1 MSNELNY
8 YGTLSE
14 TGLTVIARVYDSAG
28 AQVGSDVS
36 CVEATGLSIYTGDM
50 VTAPLGKYGIRF
62 FSGSSLLGQGI
73 INWSGT
79 QEIDIIVPSQS
90 SGSNVS
96 ILEGEIIGTIEDII
110 TISN

>member
-36 CVEATGLSIYTGDM
+36 
-50 VTAPLGKYGIRF
+50 
-62 FSGSSLLGQGI
+62 
-73 INWSGT
+73 
-79 QEIDIIVPSQS
+79 
-90 SGSNVS
+90 